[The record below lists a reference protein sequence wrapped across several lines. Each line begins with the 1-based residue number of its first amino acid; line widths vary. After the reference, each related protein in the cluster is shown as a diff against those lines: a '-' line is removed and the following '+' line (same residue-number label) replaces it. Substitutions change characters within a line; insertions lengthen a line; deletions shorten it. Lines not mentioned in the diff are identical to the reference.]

1 MDEPF
6 GGHMT
11 LPVCLLL
18 LFRREGSGLRVGAR
32 GPLGQGAIFEHSGAS
47 SFPVRSGMSTS
58 TVAVSVSTL
67 SLSLS
72 LCSGRFV
79 DLVHLSS
86 PPPIVLRCPEKWCHG
101 RPKSIQEVFKAEW
114 LQYTLFCGLW
124 LLFCPWKAHPAD
136 LGAAATGLE
145 PLSSRLPVHSLPD
158 PRGQGALPSP
168 PPQGLGQKPAPDEGR
183 EAGGLGG
190 QREFPQ
196 KNRGTGLS
204 GEPRSPSPALGWD
217 SRSV

>member
-72 LCSGRFV
+72 LSSGRFV

-86 PPPIVLRCPEKWCHG
+86 PPPIVLRRPEKWCHG

-136 LGAAATGLE
+136 LGAAAAGLE
-145 PLSSRLPVHSLPD
+145 PLSSPACQSILSPTHAARV
-158 PRGQGALPSP
+158 PSP
-168 PPQGLGQKPAPDEGR
+168 HLHPRALDRSQRQRREGKPED
-183 EAGGLGG
+183 
-190 QREFPQ
+190 
-196 KNRGTGLS
+196 
-204 GEPRSPSPALGWD
+204 
-217 SRSV
+217 